1 MSSSQIQEFVAKV
14 VYDHSVATG
23 LKACQS
29 DQQIVDYASQ
39 VGFKISIEEWLVFVE
54 SDFSSLSSTEKE
66 RIAIVDPQHWSGHS
80 VGFSPGDQCLWMAC
94 ELAIIASLE

>member
-23 LKACQS
+23 LKDCQS

-39 VGFKISIEEWLVFVE
+39 VGFNISIEEWLVFVE

-66 RIAIVDPQHWSGHS
+66 RIAIVEPQHWSWAFRRVQPWRSMLMDG
-80 VGFSPGDQCLWMAC
+80 A
-94 ELAIIASLE
+94 

>member
-29 DQQIVDYASQ
+29 DQQIVDYDCT
-39 VGFKISIEEWLVFVE
+39 VGFNMSIHDWLAFVE
-54 SDFSSLSSTEKE
+54 SDISCLSSIEKE
-66 RIAIVDPQHWSGHS
+66 RIAIVEPQHWSWAFRRVQPWRSMLMDG
-80 VGFSPGDQCLWMAC
+80 A
-94 ELAIIASLE
+94 